1 MNALLPKRAQRK
13 VDERSMHSE
22 VPEFRRVKRAYAAR
36 LIHSALTNERG
47 SALLE
52 LIEYDD
58 GHFRVVFAASYFQ
71 VQAGQ
76 AGPSKSQWNTL
87 KKKLKRRD
95 RTIFI
100 FRDHGAVDAFAADS
114 AVRYYL
120 DFGFMRY

>member
-1 MNALLPKRAQRK
+1 MKTELP
-13 VDERSMHSE
+13 D
-22 VPEFRRVKRAYAAR
+22 FRRVKRAYAAR
-36 LIHSALTNERG
+36 LIHSALSNERG

-58 GHFRVVFAASYFQ
+58 RRFRAVFAASYFGTRT
-71 VQAGQ
+71 GQ
-76 AGPSKSQWNTL
+76 TSPSKSQWNTL

-100 FRDHGAVDAFAADS
+100 FREHGQLDEPAAGV